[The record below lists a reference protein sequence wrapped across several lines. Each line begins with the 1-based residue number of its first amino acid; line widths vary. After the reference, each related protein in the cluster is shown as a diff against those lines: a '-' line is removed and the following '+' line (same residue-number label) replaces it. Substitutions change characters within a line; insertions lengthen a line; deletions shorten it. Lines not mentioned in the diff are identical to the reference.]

1 MDQSSIRK
9 VFSYSQLTRNQKI
22 KYKLLLAR
30 HKLWTFLSHFN
41 YCCSKYVELEDSD
54 EILNTRLVL
63 MSQQ

>member
-30 HKLWTFLSHFN
+30 HKLLTFLSYFN

-54 EILNTRLVL
+54 EILNTRLIL
-63 MSQQ
+63 LSQQ